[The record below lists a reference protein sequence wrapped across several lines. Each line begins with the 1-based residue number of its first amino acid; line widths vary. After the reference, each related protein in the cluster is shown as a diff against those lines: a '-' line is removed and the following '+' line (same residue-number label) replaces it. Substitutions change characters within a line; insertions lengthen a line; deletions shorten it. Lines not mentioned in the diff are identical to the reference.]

1 MPPSPPAEDYTV
13 DELMSVCISR
23 QLEDGEMVAQGLAT
37 PLVVAGFLLA
47 KRTHAPNL
55 RFASAIG
62 QALVDDWAPL
72 ELARIERKTGFALE
86 IAPNMGETPPPTVE
100 EVRLLREEIDPLG
113 VRRLETLGGGARKG
127 LIRAILAAE
136 EAL

>member
-55 RFASAIG
+55 RFVSTIG
-62 QALVDDWAPL
+62 QALVDDWASL
-72 ELARIERKTGFALE
+72 GLARIERKMGFALE
-86 IAPNMGETPPPTVE
+86 IAPGVGETPPPTVE

-113 VRRLETLGGGARKG
+113 VQRLEALGGGARKG